1 MTKLAFVSLYFMT
14 LSQKT
19 PLPSKTSKIFI
30 LPLFFAEMK
39 INLYLH
45 SLFRGISSA
54 GLEHLPYK
62 QRVGGSNPSSPTN
75 QKSRTRGISRSCT
88 LYILFTLRKLT
99 NTTLDFLL
107 MYLIDFANTIVNL
120 RDFQIPADPGLLCI
134 PRTLI
139 IKKML

>member
-1 MTKLAFVSLYFMT
+1 MEKQGAIRDS
-14 LSQKT
+14 
-19 PLPSKTSKIFI
+19 
-30 LPLFFAEMK
+30 
-39 INLYLH
+39 
-45 SLFRGISSA
+45 
-54 GLEHLPYK
+54 YK
-62 QRVGGSNPSSPTN
+62 SRIRASRLKVGRVGGSNPSSPTN